1 MDTLIGKIGTVTHS
15 VTTKDTAKTVKSGT
29 LDVLAT
35 PVLSALI
42 EEAAVKAI
50 TPFLPPDETTV
61 GGYIALTHKAPTKVG
76 DRVTVIATVTKVD
89 GRKIHY
95 HITAK
100 DTQKDIGE
108 AEHTR
113 FIVNSHDFMKK
124 LLK

>member
-35 PVLSALI
+35 PVLSALM

-76 DRVTVIATVTKVD
+76 DHVTVIATVTKVD
-89 GRKIHY
+89 RRKIHY

>member
-15 VTTKDTAKTVKSGT
+15 VTTKDTAKIVKSGT

-35 PVLSALI
+35 PVLSALM

-50 TPFLPPDETTV
+50 TAFLPPDETTV

>member
-35 PVLSALI
+35 PVLSALM

-61 GGYIALTHKAPTKVG
+61 GGYIAVTHKAPTKVG
-76 DRVTVIATVTKVD
+76 DHVTVIATVTKID

>member
-15 VTTKDTAKTVKSGT
+15 VATKDTAKIVKSGT

-35 PVLSALI
+35 PVLSALM

-76 DRVTVIATVTKVD
+76 DWVTVIATVTKVD

>member
-1 MDTLIGKIGTVTHS
+1 MDTFIGKIGTVTHS

>member
-35 PVLSALI
+35 PVLSALM

-50 TPFLPPDETTV
+50 AAFLPPDETTV

-76 DRVTVIATVTKVD
+76 DRVTVIATVSKVD

-113 FIVNSHDFMKK
+113 FIVNAHDFMKK

>member
-29 LDVLAT
+29 LEVLAT
-35 PVLSALI
+35 PVLSALM

-76 DRVTVIATVTKVD
+76 DRVTVIATVTKID

>member
-35 PVLSALI
+35 PVLSALM

-61 GGYIALTHKAPTKVG
+61 GGYITLTHKAPTKVG

-113 FIVNSHDFMKK
+113 FIVNAHDFMKK

>member
-15 VTTKDTAKTVKSGT
+15 VATKDTAKTVKSGT
-29 LDVLAT
+29 LEVLAT
-35 PVLSALI
+35 PVLSALM

-76 DRVTVIATVTKVD
+76 DHVTVIATVTKID

>member
-35 PVLSALI
+35 PVLSALM

-76 DRVTVIATVTKVD
+76 DRMTVIATVTKVD

>member
-1 MDTLIGKIGTVTHS
+1 MDTLIGKIGTATHS

-35 PVLSALI
+35 PVLSALM
-42 EEAAVKAI
+42 EEAAVKTIAA
-50 TPFLPPDETTV
+50 FLPPDETTV

>member
-29 LDVLAT
+29 LEVLAT
-35 PVLSALI
+35 PVLSALM

>member
-29 LDVLAT
+29 LEVLAT
-35 PVLSALI
+35 PVLSALM

-76 DRVTVIATVTKVD
+76 DHVTVIATVTKID

>member
-35 PVLSALI
+35 PVLSALM

-76 DRVTVIATVTKVD
+76 DRVTVIATVTKVN

-95 HITAK
+95 HVTAK

>member
-15 VTTKDTAKTVKSGT
+15 VTTKDTAKIVKSGT

-35 PVLSALI
+35 PVLSALM

-61 GGYIALTHKAPTKVG
+61 GGYIAVTHKAPTKVG
-76 DRVTVIATVTKVD
+76 DRVTVIATVTKVN

-95 HITAK
+95 HVTAK

-113 FIVNSHDFMKK
+113 FIVNAHDFMKK

>member
-35 PVLSALI
+35 PVLSALM

-61 GGYIALTHKAPTKVG
+61 GGYIAVTHKAPTKIG
-76 DRVTVIATVTKVD
+76 DHVTVIATVTKID

>member
-15 VTTKDTAKTVKSGT
+15 VTTKDTAKIVKSGT

-35 PVLSALI
+35 PVLSALM

-61 GGYIALTHKAPTKVG
+61 GGYIAVTHKAPTKTG
-76 DRVTVIATVTKVD
+76 DHVTVIATVTKVD

-100 DTQKDIGE
+100 DTQKDIAE

>member
-35 PVLSALI
+35 PVLSALM

-61 GGYIALTHKAPTKVG
+61 GGYIALTHKAPTKIG

>member
-35 PVLSALI
+35 PVLSALM

-76 DRVTVIATVTKVD
+76 DHVTVIATVTKID

>member
-15 VTTKDTAKTVKSGT
+15 VATKDTAKIVKSGT

-35 PVLSALI
+35 PVLSALM

>member
-15 VTTKDTAKTVKSGT
+15 VATKDTAKIVKSGT

-35 PVLSALI
+35 PVLSALM

-113 FIVNSHDFMKK
+113 FIVNAHDFMKK